1 MGNSKFHKYKE
12 IKELGE
18 GGFAKV
24 YKVLNNDDHKF
35 YVNKKIPVNKE
46 KQNIIEKEVEF
57 LKKFDNEYIVK
68 YYESFIKDDFY
79 NIIIEY
85 CDNGDLSGFIENY
98 KKKNIFINEK
108 VIYCLVLDICR
119 GIKEIHSQKLIH
131 RDLKPDNIFIS
142 KDYKAKIG
150 DFDIS
155 KQLINTNDYSKTQKG
170 TLRYMAPEILNGEEY
185 NRKIDIWSLGCILY
199 ELFTL
204 KPCFDCPYINGLINQ
219 IISGKH
225 GKIDIKKYN
234 SQWQNLIDIS
244 LKLDCHERP
253 EIDEIL
259 NLIHKIGQ
267 QITFSDNK
275 NLQVTKLD
283 EISRNILKNKF
294 NDNHPDIKNNQ
305 LKKDIVLKKKD
316 EPILTQDIFN
326 KIISLLTSGYFS
338 DINKYIDKTIGNKIN
353 NIIYYEER
361 INNFDLIND
370 ISLLEKN
377 TNGAFIFCTNLESLK
392 IITEEILSVF
402 KRDNRIKFN
411 LIIGE
416 NNMEKVIDFLEA
428 NKDSYKFIE
437 NKCLYTNKSLKYNN
451 YETNIPI
458 YKNKNEIINYINEFS
473 TDEIK
478 PYPLETLIT
487 FEIYLEIFKKEH
499 FLISQF
505 YGNLNIET
513 FKENYNKNNEYIN
526 KNDSENILSLID
538 DGFIT
543 FDIKKDIDTLEKLT
557 IEDYTKNTFYSGLNK
572 WLRSGITSKKIILA
586 FKHWYSRFMYYLNL
600 YAQQN
605 KKFINKEIELYH
617 GCRLPYSILLKYE
630 RAKGKIILSTGFK
643 STSDEKNVAIA
654 FSFRK
659 KSSDLYKNRHLFSVI
674 FIIRNIYKN
683 NLIPNGIEVNY
694 SEFNYE
700 KEVLFQ
706 PFSFFYVKEVKIDLS
721 NYTADIYLDTIGKKE
736 ILEEQIK
743 YGKNIKYNENEKIM
757 EVY

>member
-1 MGNSKFHKYKE
+1 M
-12 IKELGE
+12 
-18 GGFAKV
+18 
-24 YKVLNNDDHKF
+24 
-35 YVNKKIPVNKE
+35 
-46 KQNIIEKEVEF
+46 
-57 LKKFDNEYIVK
+57 
-68 YYESFIKDDFY
+68 
-79 NIIIEY
+79 
-85 CDNGDLSGFIENY
+85 
-98 KKKNIFINEK
+98 
-108 VIYCLVLDICR
+108 DICR

-150 DFDIS
+150 DFGIS

-259 NLIHKIGQ
+259 NLINKIGQ

-275 NLQVTKLD
+275 NLQVSKLD

-326 KIISLLTSGYFS
+326 KIISILKSGYFS

-370 ISLLEKN
+370 NSLLEKN

-402 KRDNRIKFN
+402 KKDNRIKFN

-451 YETNIPI
+451 YKTNIPI

-478 PYPLETLIT
+478 PYPLETLII
-487 FEIYLEIFKKEH
+487 FEIYLETFKKEH

-505 YGNLNIET
+505 YGNLNIEA

-526 KNDSENILSLID
+526 KNDS
-538 DGFIT
+538 
-543 FDIKKDIDTLEKLT
+543 
-557 IEDYTKNTFYSGLNK
+557 
-572 WLRSGITSKKIILA
+572 
-586 FKHWYSRFMYYLNL
+586 
-600 YAQQN
+600 
-605 KKFINKEIELYH
+605 
-617 GCRLPYSILLKYE
+617 
-630 RAKGKIILSTGFK
+630 
-643 STSDEKNVAIA
+643 
-654 FSFRK
+654 
-659 KSSDLYKNRHLFSVI
+659 
-674 FIIRNIYKN
+674 
-683 NLIPNGIEVNY
+683 
-694 SEFNYE
+694 
-700 KEVLFQ
+700 
-706 PFSFFYVKEVKIDLS
+706 
-721 NYTADIYLDTIGKKE
+721 
-736 ILEEQIK
+736 
-743 YGKNIKYNENEKIM
+743 
-757 EVY
+757 